1 MAQVS
6 FCHPLVLFS
15 FTVHFISIKPV
26 LNGHLSYVTIFHCYL
41 GRSYKTGLTVYLI
54 YSQTCL
60 KGHLHIT
67 NQSIKSSFVFS
78 IYWIIH
84 IIWTC
89 VYKGH
94 QFIKGTFSSSL
105 SCPLYTGLT
114 VFEIQDGWFYWIYCI
129 VAYVQSIFVAIFLS
143 ERYKR
148 SKDLQ

>member
-1 MAQVS
+1 MIKFLSAGTYSNGNQLVSELQVS
-6 FCHPLVLFS
+6 FIIVCYAFNHTS
-15 FTVHFISIKPV
+15 TIK
-26 LNGHLSYVTIFHCYL
+26 LKTGRGYWLSWILSYC
-41 GRSYKTGLTVYLI
+41 
-54 YSQTCL
+54 SQTCL

-78 IYWIIH
+78 IYWIMH

-105 SCPLYTGLT
+105 SCPLYTSLT

-143 ERYKR
+143 VRYKR